1 MPDTRPALPAS
12 PMATSA
18 TCAEAPL
25 PTLVLGS
32 TSPYRREL
40 LQRLGLPFEVR
51 APEVDETPS
60 PGEQPAD
67 LARRLSWAKAQAVAQ
82 GLFAAGDVIVIGSDQ
97 VADLRGQPLGKP
109 GHHARAVAQLRAMR
123 GQTVCFH
130 TAVTVMRPTTGFD
143 KTMVC
148 TVTVD
153 VRELGD
159 AEIEQYLLREQPYD
173 CAGSAKAEGLG
184 ITLLNRIAS
193 DDPTALI
200 GLPLI
205 ATSALLREAGMD
217 PLKRRPSESAAHQ
230 PPT

>member
-1 MPDTRPALPAS
+1 MPDTRHALPAS
-12 PMATSA
+12 PMASHA
-18 TCAEAPL
+18 RLSEAPL
-25 PTLVLGS
+25 PALVLGS

-51 APEVDETPS
+51 APDVDETPG

-67 LARRLSWAKAQAVAQ
+67 LARRLSWAKAQAVARA
-82 GLFAAGDVIVIGSDQ
+82 LHPASDVVVIGSDQ

-109 GHHARAVAQLRAMR
+109 GHHAGAVAQLRAMR

-130 TAVTVMRPTTGFD
+130 TAVTVLRPATGFD
-143 KTMVC
+143 KTVLS

-153 VRELGD
+153 VRDLGD
-159 AEIEQYLLREQPYD
+159 DEIEQYLLREQPYD

-205 ATSALLREAGMD
+205 ATSALLREAGLD
-217 PLKRRPSESAAHQ
+217 ALRQ
-230 PPT
+230 PG